1 MQRATTDFSMS
12 VLKKNG
18 SERLEVLKVYYVAE
32 FKNYHQKLSKCD
44 QESIKL
50 NSLDNLKSELVSP
63 SLLAAKDKSVKVLV
77 ACCLADI
84 LRL

>member
-1 MQRATTDFSMS
+1 MQRATTDFSTS
-12 VLKKNG
+12 LLQKNG
-18 SERLEVLKVYYVAE
+18 SERLEVLKVCFIAE

-44 QESIKL
+44 QESVNL
-50 NSLDNLKSELVSP
+50 NSLDILKSELVSP

-77 ACCLADI
+77 SCCLADI